1 MAIDMIATTTANIH
15 DLDAEINVIR
25 ERIKQGIAMTEGE
38 LDVYQP
44 NVVRRETLHDQL
56 TTMRVVPM
64 KEENNFSIQS
74 NGRSL
79 KLELIGG
86 SIKEI
91 KNETPIDLY
100 DLRHIIYHDLK
111 FVKIYFIKQRHLQK

>member
-1 MAIDMIATTTANIH
+1 MEYNKLTCISQFFVFLCPREMAIDMIATTTANIH

-56 TTMRVVPM
+56 TTMRVECNRP
-64 KEENNFSIQS
+64 
-74 NGRSL
+74 
-79 KLELIGG
+79 
-86 SIKEI
+86 
-91 KNETPIDLY
+91 
-100 DLRHIIYHDLK
+100 
-111 FVKIYFIKQRHLQK
+111 